1 MSKGRLG
8 QLLEEFLA
16 DLLKK
21 DRDLVFIVLLLEV
34 GIVKE
39 EELSC
44 PGNSRE
50 MAIEIPRLFSPTSP
64 LALLVYFPAKYS
76 TEA

>member
-1 MSKGRLG
+1 MSKGYLG
-8 QLLEEFLA
+8 QLLEEFLV

-21 DRDLVFIVLLLEV
+21 DRDLVFIFLLLKV

-39 EELSC
+39 DKLSYL
-44 PGNSRE
+44 GNSRE
-50 MAIEIPRLFSPTSP
+50 MAIKIPRLFLLTSP

-76 TEA
+76 IEA

>member
-8 QLLEEFLA
+8 QLLKEFLV

-21 DRDLVFIVLLLEV
+21 DGDLVFIILLLEV

-39 EELSC
+39 EELSY

-50 MAIEIPRLFSPTSP
+50 IAIKIPRLFPPTSP
-64 LALLVYFPAKYS
+64 LALLAYFPAKYS